1 MQPGILAKSKGRNGS
16 AYDNRQKKR
25 HAPAHEAG
33 VMNRP
38 LAVVSLVLL
47 IIGLLLSTAAFF
59 QGRVIA
65 GLSLYPLLI
74 IIYML
79 IQIGKKKKQ

>member
-1 MQPGILAKSKGRNGS
+1 MT
-16 AYDNRQKKR
+16 
-25 HAPAHEAG
+25 
-33 VMNRP
+33 RP

-47 IIGLLLSTAAFF
+47 IIGLLLSTTAFF

-74 IIYML
+74 VIFVL
-79 IQIGKKKKQ
+79 VQLGRKKKQ

>member
-1 MQPGILAKSKGRNGS
+1 MT
-16 AYDNRQKKR
+16 
-25 HAPAHEAG
+25 
-33 VMNRP
+33 RP

>member
-1 MQPGILAKSKGRNGS
+1 MT
-16 AYDNRQKKR
+16 
-25 HAPAHEAG
+25 
-33 VMNRP
+33 RP

-47 IIGLLLSTAAFF
+47 VIGLLFSTAAFF

-74 IIYML
+74 IIYIL
-79 IQIGKKKKQ
+79 VHFGRKKKQ

>member
-1 MQPGILAKSKGRNGS
+1 MT
-16 AYDNRQKKR
+16 
-25 HAPAHEAG
+25 
-33 VMNRP
+33 RP

-47 IIGLLLSTAAFF
+47 IIGLVLSTAALF

-74 IIYML
+74 VIYML
-79 IQIGKKKKQ
+79 VQIGRKKKQ

>member
-1 MQPGILAKSKGRNGS
+1 MT
-16 AYDNRQKKR
+16 
-25 HAPAHEAG
+25 
-33 VMNRP
+33 RP

-47 IIGLLLSTAAFF
+47 IIGLLFSTAAFF

-74 IIYML
+74 VIFVL
-79 IQIGKKKKQ
+79 VQIGKKKKQ